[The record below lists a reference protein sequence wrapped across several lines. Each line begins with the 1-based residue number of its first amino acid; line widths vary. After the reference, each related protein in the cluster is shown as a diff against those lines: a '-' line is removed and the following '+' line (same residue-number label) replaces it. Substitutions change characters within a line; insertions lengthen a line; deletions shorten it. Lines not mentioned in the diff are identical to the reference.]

1 MSEQAPVKKYTVFLP
16 KTDFPMKADLPQRE
30 PKRLERWKAE
40 GLYARIEARRRADNA
55 AGKGKGR
62 EILHDGPPYANGAIH
77 MGHALNKI
85 LKDVVVKSR
94 WMEGYE
100 SPYVPGWDCH
110 GLPIEHAVE
119 KDLGPKRRELSRAE
133 FLQKCRAYAQKWI
146 DTQRTAFQ
154 RLGVLGAW
162 EQPYITMAPRYE
174 AETVRHLARL
184 FESGSV
190 TRKLKVVHWSYGA
203 RTALAEAEVEY
214 ADKTSPA
221 ITVAFPVEAQS
232 GLDFI
237 RRFGDRLLAAAGN
250 KPVELFLP
258 IWTTTP
264 WTLPSNLAISVNP
277 DMDYQL
283 LVRPSGGPT
292 LQVVVVA
299 TALAED
305 LAKKMQ
311 VDAFSSTA
319 NHSEPF
325 KGSELKGLAGRH
337 PWLNRR
343 SPILLGAHVTAE
355 AGTGLV
361 HTAPDHGVDDF
372 NVVAFHNHSQ
382 PELEEKLGLL
392 QLVGPDGKFLPAVDD
407 PELEGKNIFDCN
419 PLVVEKLRR
428 IGALLHEESLT
439 HSYPHCW
446 RTKTPI
452 LFRATEQWFITM
464 DSELAGKGRSLRELG
479 LAGVEG
485 TQWVPAQGQNR
496 IHAMIAGRPDWCISR
511 QRAWGTPI
519 TVLRCEACGE
529 PLVDRTIFETA
540 ATAIEQGGIE
550 AWADL
555 PVERL
560 VPAGAACTCGSA
572 AFQKETD
579 ILDVWIDSGVSASV
593 VCESHPELGRA
604 DYGNFIYLEGSDQHR
619 GWFHSSLLF
628 NLAATGTK
636 PYKQVVTHGFVL
648 DGKGQKMSKSLGNVI
663 TPEEILKT
671 LGADI
676 LRWWAASSD
685 YSEDIRISKE
695 ILDRSADA
703 YRKTR
708 NTLRFLLGA
717 LADFDPATDAVAESG
732 LAPLDRWVL
741 AAFGRM
747 AGEVRDAYT
756 RFEFHRATQAL
767 LGFCQLELS
776 GRYFEIIKDRLYCDA
791 LDSPRRRSCRHACW
805 ELAKGLSAL
814 LAPVMSFTADE
825 AWEQIPG
832 CEGSVHEQRFPEAK
846 GGAVDPRWDRLWEV
860 REAVQ
865 AAMEPHRAAKTVGT
879 SLDAAVAVTLG
890 SQADWDLLD
899 AIGESLDDLFV
910 VSSLARSADPSAIAP
925 VVAVAPHDGEKCPR
939 CWNRKGGQGTG
950 EDAAL
955 CGRCATVVG
964 A

>member
-1 MSEQAPVKKYTVFLP
+1 MSEQAPVKKYSVFLP

-30 PKRLERWKAE
+30 PKRLERWKADH
-40 GLYARIEARRRADNA
+40 LYERIQARRARE
-55 AGKGKGR
+55 GKGR

-94 WMEGYE
+94 SMEGFE

-119 KDLGPKRRELSRAE
+119 KDLGPKRRELSRAD

-162 EQPYITMAPRYE
+162 DKPYLTMEPRYE
-174 AETVRHLARL
+174 AEVVRQLAKL
-184 FESGSV
+184 FERGAV

-221 ITVAFPVEAQS
+221 ITVAFPVPDAEA
-232 GLDFI
+232 
-237 RRFGDRLLAAAGN
+237 RRL
-250 KPVELFLP
+250 ELPTPLFAP

-264 WTLPSNLAISVNP
+264 WTLPSNKAVAMHP
-277 DMDYQL
+277 DLEYAV
-283 LVRPSGGPT
+283 VRADGKHYIVAVT
-292 LQVVVVA
+292 LR
-299 TALAED
+299 ED
-305 LAKKMQ
+305 FAKKLGHELHT
-311 VDAFSSTA
+311 V
-319 NHSEPF
+319 EIR
-325 KGSELKGLAGRH
+325 KGREFQTLVPRH
-337 PWLNRR
+337 PWIDRE
-343 SPILLGAHVTAE
+343 SPVLLGDHVTADT
-355 AGTGLV
+355 GTGLV

-372 NVVAFHNHSQ
+372 NLAHH
-382 PELEEKLGLL
+382 LGLF
-392 QLVGPDGKFLPAVDD
+392 QLVGPDGKFLPAVAD
-407 PELEGKNIFDCN
+407 PELEGKNIFDAN
-419 PLVVEKLRR
+419 PLVVERLRR
-428 IGALLHEESLT
+428 EGRLLHEESLT

-464 DSELAGKGRSLRELG
+464 DSELNGRGRSLRELG
-479 LAGVEG
+479 LEGVG
-485 TQWVPAQGQNR
+485 ATQWVPPQGQNR
-496 IHAMIAGRPDWCISR
+496 IHAMIDGRPDWCISR

-529 PLVDRTIFETA
+529 PLVHASIFEKA
-540 ATAIEQGGIE
+540 AAAIERNGIE

-555 PVERL
+555 PVADL
-560 VPAGAACTCGSA
+560 VPPGARCGCGST

-593 VCESHPELGRA
+593 VCASHPELKA
-604 DYGNFIYLEGSDQHR
+604 DDYGKFIYLEGSDQHR

-628 NLAATGTK
+628 NLAASGDK

-676 LRWWAASSD
+676 LRWWAASCD
-685 YSEDIRISKE
+685 YSEDMRISKE
-695 ILDRSADA
+695 ILDRNADA
-703 YRKTR
+703 YRKIR

-717 LADFDPATDAVAESG
+717 LDGFDPAKDAVAEKD

-741 AAFGRM
+741 AAFGRLVK
-747 AGEVRDAYT
+747 EVREAYRT
-756 RFEFHRATQAL
+756 FEFHRATQAL
-767 LGFCQLELS
+767 HGFCQLELS
-776 GRYFEIIKDRLYCDA
+776 GRYFEIVKDRLYCDA
-791 LDSPRRRSCRHACW
+791 LDSPRRRSCRHTCR
-805 ELAKGLSAL
+805 ELAMGLCQL

-832 CEGSVHEQRFPEAK
+832 VEGSVHEQVFPDTQASAAETK
-846 GGAVDPRWDRLWEV
+846 WEKLWEV

-865 AAMEPHRAAKTVGT
+865 AAMEPLRAAKTVGT
-879 SLDAAVAVTLG
+879 SLDAAVEITLG
-890 SQADWDLLD
+890 TQADWDLIDSL
-899 AIGESLDDLFV
+899 GEPLDDLLG
-910 VSSLARSADPSAIAP
+910 VSSTARAADSTAAAAP
-925 VVAVAPHDGEKCPR
+925 IVNVTAHTGPKCPR
-939 CWNRKGGQGTG
+939 CWNHKGGHGKG

-955 CGRCATVVG
+955 CARCASVVG
-964 A
+964 V